1 MNYLM
6 SRGIPY
12 DQAQRLVIRGF
23 LGAVLD
29 AIPDK
34 DVRHKMINILERK
47 LIDGQTK
54 RKEN

>member
-1 MNYLM
+1 M

-29 AIPDK
+29 AIPNK
-34 DVRHKMINILERK
+34 EVRQKMIDILEKK
-47 LIDGQTK
+47 LIDGQT
-54 RKEN
+54 RR

>member
-29 AIPDK
+29 AIPNK
-34 DVRHKMINILERK
+34 DVRRKMIDILERK
-47 LIDGQTK
+47 LIDGQIK
-54 RKEN
+54 H